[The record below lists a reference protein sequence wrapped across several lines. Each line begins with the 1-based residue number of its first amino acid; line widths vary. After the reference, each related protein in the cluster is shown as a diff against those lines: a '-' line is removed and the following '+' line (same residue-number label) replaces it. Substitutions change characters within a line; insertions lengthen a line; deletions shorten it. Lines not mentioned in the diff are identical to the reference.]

1 MKEKSQIEKNAQEKQ
16 VALLSTALNE
26 ASNAGGHWL
35 NAMGKGY
42 PKFYPKGVAVGTR
55 HGST

>member
-26 ASNAGGHWL
+26 ASNAGG
-35 NAMGKGY
+35 
-42 PKFYPKGVAVGTR
+42 T
-55 HGST
+55 GSTPWAKATRNFTRKVSP